1 MFSPL
6 RKARSNE
13 AGAELLE
20 FAFVLPL
27 FVGLILAIIWFG
39 QAFNAYETITRAA
52 REGAR
57 TALAPTCGS
66 CTADPDPDSKVV
78 DAVTAALQASHV
90 DLDALQVYA
99 PAVTSCGVASSCN
112 TPAHNIRVCRNVKL
126 NSSSPSSDP
135 QQCGVLVSF
144 GYATPFSFAMNT
156 NVSSVLNLPAITL
169 KTSVQMAQEQ

>member
-66 CTADPDPDSKVV
+66 CGNVSADSQVV
-78 DAVTAALQASHV
+78 DAVATALQASHI
-90 DLDALQVYA
+90 DLNALQVYA
-99 PAVTSCGVASSCN
+99 PSVTSCTGIPSGCN
-112 TPAHNIRVCRNVKL
+112 TLAHNIRVCRGVKL

-144 GYATPFSFAMNT
+144 GYATPFSFSMNT
-156 NVSSVLNLPAITL
+156 NISSVVNLPAVTL

>member
-66 CTADPDPDSKVV
+66 CGNTSDPSKVV
-78 DAVTAALQASHV
+78 DAVTTALQASHI

-99 PAVTSCGVASSCN
+99 PSAISCSATLDCSMLD
-112 TPAHNIRVCRNVKL
+112 HNIRLCRNIKL

-144 GYATPFSFAMNT
+144 GYATPFSFSMNT
-156 NVSSVLNLPAITL
+156 NVSSVLNLPAVTL